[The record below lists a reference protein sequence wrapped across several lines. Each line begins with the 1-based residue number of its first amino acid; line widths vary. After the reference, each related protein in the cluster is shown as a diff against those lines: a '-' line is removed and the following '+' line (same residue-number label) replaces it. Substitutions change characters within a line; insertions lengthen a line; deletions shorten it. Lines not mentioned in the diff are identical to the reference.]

1 MEVSWVGATVVIT
14 GGSGAVGSAV
24 ARATSRL
31 GARVGL
37 IARRER
43 PLVAT
48 SAALCTPS
56 AWALADV
63 SDAIGLGRAMDEL
76 RATLGDVDVL
86 VTAADLGSHRAFLE
100 EDPAVI
106 DRLMAVNYIGATN
119 AIRAVLPT
127 MVERRHGH
135 IINVAAMAGRVGAP
149 YQAAFSASK
158 FALVGFSEAL
168 AAEVR
173 PFGVHVGV
181 VNPGPLE
188 ADGRGSRPD
197 GRRQP
202 LAPEDVAGAVVK
214 AVAKRRSEQIVPSHL
229 MVKGV
234 TRAASPR
241 YWRWD
246 TDRDFAA
253 EWSALETR
261 IDLDRP

>member
-1 MEVSWVGATVVIT
+1 MDVSWVGATVVIT

-48 SAALCTPS
+48 SASLCTPS
-56 AWALADV
+56 AHAVADV
-63 SDAIGLGRAMDEL
+63 SDEPALCSALEQLRERLGEI
-76 RATLGDVDVL
+76 DVL

-100 EDPAVI
+100 EDPATV
-106 DRLMAVNYIGATN
+106 DRLLRVNFLGATN
-119 AIRAVLPT
+119 AIRAVLPP

-135 IINVAAMAGRVGAP
+135 IVTVGAMAGRVGAP

-158 FALVGFSEAL
+158 FALVGFTEAL

-188 ADGRGSRPD
+188 VDGMGRRPA
-197 GRRQP
+197 GRRQA
-202 LAPEDVAGAVVK
+202 LAPEHVAQAVVR

-229 MVKGV
+229 LVKGLARV
-234 TRAASPR
+234 ASPR